1 MVSRSFAVALLA
13 VFSFTASA
21 QQGAAGRWNAS
32 VDSEFG
38 PFAFVFEFLVDAA
51 GKLTGSMQ
59 SEFFN
64 APIKDAMLDGNNLS
78 FKLTIDGGPNGP
90 MNISYTGVVDSG
102 RRIVQSGADA
112 VIVGIDSN
120 FDYTALTK
128 AADEIRGGALFV
140 ASNTDSTFPIE
151 SGLLPGAGAIVAALA
166 AASGVDPINAG
177 KPELPMRELV
187 RASGVAEAWVIGDRL
202 ETDIAL
208 ATHEPDWESILVL
221 TGVSDETSD
230 FSSADHVVADLESAV
245 DLVLSTGNRQ

>member
-90 MNISYTGVVDSG
+90 MNISYTGVVKGDELQLTSKFEG
-102 RRIVQSGADA
+102 EPPGGGPAETTL
-112 VIVGIDSN
+112 
-120 FDYTALTK
+120 TAK
-128 AADEIRGGALFV
+128 
-140 ASNTDSTFPIE
+140 
-151 SGLLPGAGAIVAALA
+151 
-166 AASGVDPINAG
+166 
-177 KPELPMRELV
+177 
-187 RASGVAEAWVIGDRL
+187 RA
-202 ETDIAL
+202 
-208 ATHEPDWESILVL
+208 
-221 TGVSDETSD
+221 
-230 FSSADHVVADLESAV
+230 
-245 DLVLSTGNRQ
+245 Q